1 MPSGSLR
8 HRRNLFP
15 ASNSCEAAQ
24 LSLFWA
30 FNGLNE
36 IPEMRLEFLF
46 NPIVN
51 STMAPLTGK
60 SWRVLKSWT
69 QVGAQ
74 NKGRRT

>member
-1 MPSGSLR
+1 MSSGSLR

-15 ASNSCEAAQ
+15 ASNTCAAAQ

-46 NPIVN
+46 NLMVN
-51 STMAPLTGK
+51 STMAPFNRQIMARTQILDTGGGPEQEQ
-60 SWRVLKSWT
+60 T
-69 QVGAQ
+69 
-74 NKGRRT
+74 